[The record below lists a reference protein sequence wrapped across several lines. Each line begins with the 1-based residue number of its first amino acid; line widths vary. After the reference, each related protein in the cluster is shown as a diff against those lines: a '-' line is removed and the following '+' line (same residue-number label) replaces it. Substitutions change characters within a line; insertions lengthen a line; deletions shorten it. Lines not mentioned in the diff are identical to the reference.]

1 MHENK
6 KWVTIT
12 VTLPEPEAW
21 ALDEFLKGLTF
32 EDYQRHTAEKEDAWL
47 IVDAAKKVREALEGA
62 GISRC

>member
-21 ALDEFLKGLTF
+21 ALDEFLKGLTC
-32 EDYQRHTAEKEDAWL
+32 EDYLRHTDEKEDAWL
-47 IVDAAKKVREALEGA
+47 ITDAVKKVREALDGA